1 MGPVWTILCVG
12 YSAFQLFDVLKY
24 SYFNVLKDSF
34 YFNALDP
41 QLVAEVSRALGGV
54 TIVHKGSTD
63 YISNG
68 KFTEECSA
76 DGCHRRFDK

>member
-1 MGPVWTILCVG
+1 MLT
-12 YSAFQLFDVLKY
+12 LKCHSQFLQ
-24 SYFNVLKDSF
+24 SYRIFFVV
-34 YFNALDP
+34 LDP

-68 KFTEECSA
+68 NFTEECSA
-76 DGCHRRFDK
+76 DGCPRRYEYSGMPKSELVRISDVRL